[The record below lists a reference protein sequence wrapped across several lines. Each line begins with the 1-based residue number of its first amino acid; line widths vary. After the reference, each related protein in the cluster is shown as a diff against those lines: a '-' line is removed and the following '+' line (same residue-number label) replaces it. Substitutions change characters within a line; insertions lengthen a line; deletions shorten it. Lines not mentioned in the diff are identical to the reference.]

1 MFQGVGRGFATIAL
15 LLLALGASAAE
26 VRRLKWTELIPAHL
40 LETPSTPRA
49 LIMQA
54 PIPWPSPPPG
64 APLP

>member
-40 LETPSTPRA
+40 VRRP
-49 LIMQA
+49 
-54 PIPWPSPPPG
+54 
-64 APLP
+64 

>member
-40 LETPSTPRA
+40 VATPLTPSTVDHA
-49 LIMQA
+49 
-54 PIPWPSPPPG
+54 SPDPMAQPTPG
-64 APLP
+64 VL